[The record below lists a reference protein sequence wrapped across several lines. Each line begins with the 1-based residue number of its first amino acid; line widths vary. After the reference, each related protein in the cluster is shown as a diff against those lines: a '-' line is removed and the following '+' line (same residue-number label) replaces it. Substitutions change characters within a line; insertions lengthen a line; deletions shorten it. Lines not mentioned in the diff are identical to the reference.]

1 MGNQEWS
8 TIGTQDPGRRQKN
21 KTHNTQHRKLKRR
34 ATMTSPK
41 TVGEPMCSGMKPQK
55 SS

>member
-21 KTHNTQHRKLKRR
+21 KTHNT
-34 ATMTSPK
+34 
-41 TVGEPMCSGMKPQK
+41 EN
-55 SS
+55 